1 MQDRLMSVAGI
12 FILLGVAWLM
22 SNNRKRINRRT
33 VIGGMLLQFILGIL
47 LLWWEPGR
55 AGIQHMSSGVE
66 HFLNLSDKG
75 AAFLFG
81 NLADPKFYFPEGG
94 FWPGFGFQFAFKVL
108 PTIIFFSAFM
118 SILYYLGV
126 MQVIIR
132 GMAFVMQ
139 RTMGTSGSE
148 TLSVTA
154 DIFVGQTEAPL
165 LIRPFL
171 STMTVSELHTVM
183 VGGFATIAGGVL
195 AGYIGMGI
203 NPGHLIVASVMAA
216 PATFVVAKMIHPETE
231 VSCTAG
237 SVKLPPVDSG
247 DNLIDAAAR
256 GTTDGLKLAANVGA
270 MLISFIA
277 LVAFADW
284 VLGGLDAWIDGSL
297 LGGAQQ
303 AGGEFSGWFPGSL
316 STFFGTLLAPVAF
329 IMGVPWE
336 DAAQVGHLIGIK
348 LSINEFVGYSKLAEL
363 IQTGQIG
370 ERAQIIATYAL
381 CGFANFSSIGIQ
393 IGGITA
399 LAPERRSDA
408 AKLGLKAMIAGTIV
422 TCLTACIAGVVLG

>member
-1 MQDRLMSVAGI
+1 MFERLMGLVGLTA
-12 FILLGVAWLM
+12 LLGVAWLM
-22 SNNRKRINRRT
+22 SNNRGRINRRT
-33 VIGGMLLQFILGIL
+33 VLGGMLLQFALGVL
-47 LLWWEPGR
+47 LLWWAPGR
-55 AGIQHMSSGVE
+55 VGIQHLSSGVE
-66 HFLNLSDKG
+66 SFLNLSDKG

-81 NLADPKFYFPEGG
+81 NLADPRHFFPEGG

-126 MQVIIR
+126 MQLVIR
-132 GMAFVMQ
+132 GMAYVMQ
-139 RTMGTSGSE
+139 RTMKTSGSE

-183 VGGFATIAGGVL
+183 VGGFATIAGGVM

-216 PATFVVAKMIHPETE
+216 PATFVVAKIIHPETE
-231 VSCTAG
+231 TSCTAG
-237 SVKLPPVDSG
+237 FVKLPPVDCG
-247 DNLIDAAAR
+247 GNLIDAAAR

-270 MLISFIA
+270 MLVSFIA

-284 VLGGLDAWIDGSL
+284 VLGGLDAWIDGRL
-297 LGGAQQ
+297 LGGAPLPS
-303 AGGEFSGWFPGSL
+303 GESAGWFPGSL
-316 STFFGTLLAPVAF
+316 STLFGTLLAPVAYL
-329 IMGVPWE
+329 MGVPWH
-336 DAAQVGHLIGIK
+336 DAPLVGNLLGIK
-348 LSINEFVGYSKLAEL
+348 ISVNEFVGYSRLAEA
-363 IQTGQIG
+363 IHAGQIG
-370 ERAQIIATYAL
+370 DRAQVIATYAL

-399 LAPERRSDA
+399 LAPERRGDA
-408 AKLGLKAMIAGTIV
+408 ARLGLKAMVAGTIV
-422 TCLTACIAGVVLG
+422 TCMTACIAGLVMQ